1 MCMRGGLF
9 YVIRTVCLRSL
20 APRKP
25 TGTSYYHKIA
35 WSSSGIKILIWR
47 SIDMLPVT
55 W

>member
-1 MCMRGGLF
+1 MCMRGGLL
-9 YVIRTVCLRSL
+9 YYRTDTYGAVSPPVHFL
-20 APRKP
+20 
-25 TGTSYYHKIA
+25 YHWIA